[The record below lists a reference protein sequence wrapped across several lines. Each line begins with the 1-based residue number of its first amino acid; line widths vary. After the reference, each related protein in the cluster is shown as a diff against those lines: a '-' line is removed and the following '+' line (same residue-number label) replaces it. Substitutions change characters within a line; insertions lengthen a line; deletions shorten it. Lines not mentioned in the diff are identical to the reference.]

1 MARAT
6 RSGTRADSAILAGCV
21 AVSLLATVLPA
32 GVRETIAAAVRET
45 AIGPLVN
52 LRARVER
59 VRGAIIEQEHSA
71 ARLDS
76 LVLRNA
82 ELQDMGRE
90 NERLRALIGL
100 GARLRTAF
108 VPAEALHRPELGD
121 AHTVVVT
128 AGEREGVV
136 VRSAVVAP
144 EGLVG
149 TVIDVSPG
157 TSTAILWTHPEFRVS
172 AMSVDGGAFGI
183 VAPHLSDEP
192 GRFLLELQ
200 GVAYR
205 DSLLPGTEI
214 RSSGLGSVFPRGI
227 PIGTVLSELEIGEGW
242 TRTYLVRPIVMPAD
256 VRVVMVLLPTERQDL
271 ATIWSSPSSAE
282 AARLALPGVS
292 DSLAALRA
300 PRPPADSG
308 RPPR

>member
-6 RSGTRADSAILAGCV
+6 RSGTRADAAVLAGCI
-21 AVSLLATVLPA
+21 ALSLLATVLPA
-32 GVRETIAAAVRET
+32 DVRESIAAGVRETAV
-45 AIGPLVN
+45 GPLVN
-52 LRARVER
+52 LRARVEG
-59 VRGAIIEQEHSA
+59 VRAALVEQEGFA

-128 AGEREGVV
+128 VGEREGVV

-149 TVIDVSPG
+149 TVVDVANG

-172 AMSVDGGAFGI
+172 AMSADGGAFGI
-183 VAPHLSDEP
+183 VAPHLAEEP

-227 PIGTVLSELEIGEGW
+227 PIGTVVSELESGVGW
-242 TRTYLVRPIVMPAD
+242 TRTYLVRPMVMPAD
-256 VRVVMVLLPTERQDL
+256 VRVVMVLLPTERTDVS
-271 ATIWSSPSSAE
+271 TIWSSPATAD
-282 AARLALPGVS
+282 AARQALPGVA

-300 PRPPADSG
+300 PRPPADTT
-308 RPPR
+308 PPPP